1 MTMLHGNFE
10 GQAAPHNPGLFEW
23 LFGQRKHAPDKQA
36 NDRDNL
42 SVVERFRVRHL
53 PLIEQVCKF
62 LANAGLD
69 PIPDHYELGWLYVA
83 GTSGMQRLKIETH
96 LLEYGRI
103 DPVDAVKLL
112 DDIRA
117 TMSERAL
124 SDMIE
129 EAKHKIGEARA
140 TTEQSS
146 RDAASFGINLG
157 ISLSDLG
164 DPEKSKTAIVKL
176 QKITAQMMERTARAE
191 AELKN
196 RAKTMGQLRSRLVQ
210 SQKLALSD
218 PLTDLPNRRAFD
230 INIKETIELARS
242 KRQPLSIGFCDI
254 DHFKSINDAHG
265 HATGD
270 RVIRYVADTLKK
282 VVGQSI
288 HVARHGGEEFALIFP
303 DKTAEKT
310 ADILDNARLA
320 LNDRTL
326 YARNTSAEIGHISFS
341 GGVAELRCGENVSAL
356 LMRADNALYRAKET
370 GRNKILIAP

>member
-1 MTMLHGNFE
+1 M
-10 GQAAPHNPGLFEW
+10 
-23 LFGQRKHAPDKQA
+23 
-36 NDRDNL
+36 

-53 PLIEQVCKF
+53 PLIEQVCEF

-164 DPEKSKTAIVKL
+164 DPEKSNSAAYSL
-176 QKITAQMMERTARAE
+176 SPLESGPSPRA
-191 AELKN
+191 
-196 RAKTMGQLRSRLVQ
+196 
-210 SQKLALSD
+210 
-218 PLTDLPNRRAFD
+218 
-230 INIKETIELARS
+230 
-242 KRQPLSIGFCDI
+242 
-254 DHFKSINDAHG
+254 
-265 HATGD
+265 
-270 RVIRYVADTLKK
+270 
-282 VVGQSI
+282 
-288 HVARHGGEEFALIFP
+288 
-303 DKTAEKT
+303 
-310 ADILDNARLA
+310 
-320 LNDRTL
+320 
-326 YARNTSAEIGHISFS
+326 
-341 GGVAELRCGENVSAL
+341 
-356 LMRADNALYRAKET
+356 
-370 GRNKILIAP
+370 APH